1 MPVAE
6 ATGRNG
12 ITRGVGRCRPG
23 RGGYQ
28 GRELGRRFPA
38 APAMLVPAEGG
49 NGEVLLLIR
58 SPVPGR
64 NIWDTHAR
72 HNSVMSPGT
81 EDGLM
86 VW

>member
-1 MPVAE
+1 
-6 ATGRNG
+6 
-12 ITRGVGRCRPG
+12 
-23 RGGYQ
+23 
-28 GRELGRRFPA
+28 
-38 APAMLVPAEGG
+38 MLVPAEGG